1 MFLYLFK
8 KPIFILY
15 LSHLLQLQVMS
26 EWVALCPTRHMTGHF
41 RDESFQVI
49 TCTGNDNTKQTGE
62 NTLKHNTNKLALSN

>member
-1 MFLYLFK
+1 
-8 KPIFILY
+8 
-15 LSHLLQLQVMS
+15 
-26 EWVALCPTRHMTGHF
+26 MTGHF